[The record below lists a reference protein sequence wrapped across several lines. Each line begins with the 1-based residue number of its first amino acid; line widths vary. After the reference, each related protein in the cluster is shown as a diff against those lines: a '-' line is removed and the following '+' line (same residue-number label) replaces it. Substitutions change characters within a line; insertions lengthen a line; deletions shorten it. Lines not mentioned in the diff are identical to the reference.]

1 MLLAHLIFSIGI
13 GGFAIFRVFRDAS
26 SYYQDCL
33 HSYAGSSSQSS
44 GPSICADGV
53 KIIKGVA
60 VSLFVVLWLFEICA
74 SDSLIKSFWK
84 SSIFIARGMCH
95 RQQLLQAIGC
105 REVCPGSSQGYRSMV
120 IYPLLATCSYISI
133 HLLVIYPCGVQMES

>member
-1 MLLAHLIFSIGI
+1 LLFSPPFSFIGAVARRLHLIKIYFGMLLAHLIFSIGI

-74 SDSLIKSFWK
+74 SDFLIKSFCK
-84 SSIFIARGMCH
+84 SSFLSPGGCVIVSNYSK
-95 RQQLLQAIGC
+95 QLAA
-105 REVCPGSSQGYRSMV
+105 EKSVQGV
-120 IYPLLATCSYISI
+120 VKDTEAW
-133 HLLVIYPCGVQMES
+133 